1 MTLPQLQRPPA
12 IDEYAAP
19 RSLDEALEAMA
30 DGAATC
36 VAGGTDLWVQKDEPG
51 RAVGKRLVNIKN
63 VPELR
68 GIAVKAGRVRLGA
81 LATMSQLLENEDL
94 AKKVPLLRAAADKFA
109 SVQIRN
115 AATVGGNIANASPA
129 ADFVVPLLCLDA
141 EVTLAS
147 LKKGGKVATRTV
159 PIDEVF
165 TGPGKTVI
173 APEELI
179 TGVEFAV
186 PGKNFYGGFA
196 KTGPRPALEIA
207 LVSLGFAAYVEDG
220 TLRDVRLA
228 LGAVAPTPLRARK
241 TEAALEGKTI
251 DDALIDTA
259 AEALDAE
266 IAPIDDHRGSAWY
279 RRRLARAYL
288 MQELGH
294 AASG

>member
-1 MTLPQLQRPPA
+1 MTLPQLQQPAA

-63 VPELR
+63 VPELA
-68 GIAVKAGRVRLGA
+68 GIEQKSGRVRLGA
-81 LATMSQLLENEDL
+81 LATMTQVLENGDL

-141 EVTLAS
+141 EVSLAS
-147 LKKGGKVATRTV
+147 KKAGKVATRTV
-159 PIDEVF
+159 PIAEIF

-207 LVSLGFAAYVEDG
+207 LVSLGFAAYVEVG

-288 MQELGH
+288 MQELQN
-294 AASG
+294 AAAG

>member
-1 MTLPQLQRPPA
+1 MTLPQLQQPPA
-12 IDEYAAP
+12 IEEYAAP
-19 RSLDEALEAMA
+19 RSLAEALDVLA

-51 RAVGKRLVNIKN
+51 RAVGRRLVNIMR

-68 GIAVKAGRVRLGA
+68 GIEEKSGRIRLGA
-81 LATMSQLLENEDL
+81 LATMTQVLENEDL
-94 AKKVPLLRAAADKFA
+94 AKMAPVLRVAADKFA

-129 ADFVVPLLCLDA
+129 ADFVIPLLCLDA

-147 LKKGGKVATRTV
+147 LKKGKVATRKV
-159 PIDEVF
+159 PINEIF

-186 PGKNFYGGFA
+186 PKKGFHAGFA

-207 LVSLGFAAYVEDG
+207 LVSLGFAAYFDKG
-220 TLRDVRLA
+220 TMRDVRLA
-228 LGAVAPTPLRARK
+228 LGAVAPTPFRARK
-241 TEAALEGKTI
+241 TEAVLEGKTI
-251 DDALIDTA
+251 DDGLIEAAVDT
-259 AEALDAE
+259 LDAE

-288 MQELGH
+288 MQELEH
-294 AASG
+294 AAAG

>member
-1 MTLPQLQRPPA
+1 MTLPQLQQPA
-12 IDEYAAP
+12 AIEEYVAP
-19 RSLDEALEAMA
+19 ASLDEALEAMA

-68 GIAVKAGRVRLGA
+68 GIEQKSGRIRLGA
-81 LATMSQLLENEDL
+81 LATMTQVLENADL
-94 AKKVPLLRAAADKFA
+94 AKNVPLLRAAADKFA

-141 EVTLAS
+141 EVSLAS
-147 LKKGGKVATRTV
+147 KKAGKVETRTV

-207 LVSLGFAAYVEDG
+207 LVSLGFAAYVEGG

>member
-115 AATVGGNIANASPA
+115 AATALFRGTRGLRQIASI
-129 ADFVVPLLCLDA
+129 
-141 EVTLAS
+141 
-147 LKKGGKVATRTV
+147 RTV
-159 PIDEVF
+159 
-165 TGPGKTVI
+165 
-173 APEELI
+173 
-179 TGVEFAV
+179 
-186 PGKNFYGGFA
+186 
-196 KTGPRPALEIA
+196 
-207 LVSLGFAAYVEDG
+207 
-220 TLRDVRLA
+220 
-228 LGAVAPTPLRARK
+228 
-241 TEAALEGKTI
+241 
-251 DDALIDTA
+251 
-259 AEALDAE
+259 
-266 IAPIDDHRGSAWY
+266 H
-279 RRRLARAYL
+279 
-288 MQELGH
+288 
-294 AASG
+294 

>member
-1 MTLPQLQRPPA
+1 MTLPQWQQPPA
-12 IDEYAAP
+12 ISEYAAP
-19 RSLDEALEAMA
+19 RSLNEALDALA

-51 RAVGKRLVNIKN
+51 RGVRKRLVNVKH
-63 VPELR
+63 VPELK
-68 GIAVKAGRVRLGA
+68 GIEKTKGRIRLGA
-81 LATMSQLLENEDL
+81 LVTMTQVLDSELL
-94 AKKVPLLRAAADKFA
+94 AKAAPMLCVTADKFA

-129 ADFVVPLLCLDA
+129 ADFVIPLLCLDA
-141 EVTLAS
+141 EVALAS
-147 LKKGGKVATRTV
+147 KKGGKIETRTV
-159 PIDEVF
+159 PIAEIF

-173 APEELI
+173 APEELV
-179 TGVEFAV
+179 TGAEFAV
-186 PGKNFYGGFA
+186 PGKGFHGGFA

-207 LVSLGFAAYVEDG
+207 LVSLGFAAYFDKG
-220 TLRDVRLA
+220 TMRDVRLA

-241 TEAALEGKTI
+241 TEAVLDGKKIDDTLI
-251 DDALIDTA
+251 DDAA
-259 AEALDAE
+259 AALDAE

-294 AASG
+294 AAAG

>member
-1 MTLPQLQRPPA
+1 MTLPQLQQPPA
-12 IDEYAAP
+12 IEEYAAP
-19 RSLDEALEAMA
+19 RSLDEALDALA

-63 VPELR
+63 VPELA
-68 GIAVKAGRVRLGA
+68 GIEVKAGRIRLGA
-81 LATMSQLLENEDL
+81 LVTMTQVLEHKDL

-129 ADFVVPLLCLDA
+129 ADFVIPLLCLDA
-141 EVTLAS
+141 EVSLAS
-147 LKKGGKVATRTV
+147 MKAGKVKTRTV
-159 PIDEVF
+159 PINEVF
-165 TGPGKTVI
+165 AGPGKTVI

-207 LVSLGFAAYVEDG
+207 LVSLGFAAYVEGG

-228 LGAVAPTPLRARK
+228 LGAVAPTPIRARK
-241 TEAALEGKTI
+241 TEAALEGKSI

>member
-1 MTLPQLQRPPA
+1 MTLPQLQQPAA

-63 VPELR
+63 VPELA
-68 GIAVKAGRVRLGA
+68 GIEQKSGRVRLGA
-81 LATMSQLLENEDL
+81 LATMTQVLENGDL

-141 EVTLAS
+141 EVSLAS
-147 LKKGGKVATRTV
+147 KKAGKVATRTV
-159 PIDEVF
+159 PIAEIF

-207 LVSLGFAAYVEDG
+207 LVSLGFAAYVEGG

-288 MQELGH
+288 MQELQN
-294 AASG
+294 AAAG

>member
-1 MTLPQLQRPPA
+1 MTLPQLQQPPA
-12 IDEYAAP
+12 IEEYAAP
-19 RSLDEALEAMA
+19 RSLDEALDALA

-63 VPELR
+63 VPELA
-68 GIAVKAGRVRLGA
+68 GIEVKAGRIRLGA
-81 LATMSQLLENEDL
+81 LVTMTQVLEHKDL

-141 EVTLAS
+141 EVS
-147 LKKGGKVATRTV
+147 LTSKKAGKVKTRTV

-173 APEELI
+173 APEELV

-207 LVSLGFAAYVEDG
+207 LVSLGFAAYVEGG

-241 TEAALEGKTI
+241 TEAALEGKSI
-251 DDALIDTA
+251 DDALIDAA

>member
-1 MTLPQLQRPPA
+1 MTLPQWQRPPA
-12 IDEYAAP
+12 IEEYAAP
-19 RSLDEALEAMA
+19 GSLGEALEALA

-63 VPELR
+63 IPELR
-68 GIAVKAGRVRLGA
+68 GIEVQAGRVRLGA
-81 LATMSQLLENEDL
+81 LVTMTQVLENADL
-94 AKKVPLLRAAADKFA
+94 AKTVPLLRIAADKFA

-141 EVTLAS
+141 EVS
-147 LKKGGKVATRTV
+147 LTSKKAGKVETRTV
-159 PIDEVF
+159 PIAEVF

-173 APEELI
+173 APQELI

-186 PGKNFYGGFA
+186 PGANFYGGFA

-207 LVSLGFAAYVEDG
+207 LVSLGFAAYVEGG

-251 DDALIDTA
+251 DDALVESAIDT
-259 AEALDAE
+259 LDNE

-294 AASG
+294 AAAG

>member
-1 MTLPQLQRPPA
+1 MTLPQLQQPPA
-12 IDEYAAP
+12 IEEYAAP
-19 RSLDEALEAMA
+19 RSLDEALDALA

-63 VPELR
+63 VPELA
-68 GIAVKAGRVRLGA
+68 GIEVKAGRIRLGA
-81 LATMSQLLENEDL
+81 LVTMTQVLEHKDL

-141 EVTLAS
+141 EVSLAS
-147 LKKGGKVATRTV
+147 KKAGKVMTRTV

-207 LVSLGFAAYVEDG
+207 LVSLGFAAYVEGG

-241 TEAALEGKTI
+241 TEAALEGKSI

>member
-1 MTLPQLQRPPA
+1 MTLPQLQQPAA
-12 IDEYAAP
+12 IDEYVAP
-19 RSLDEALEAMA
+19 ASLDEALAAMA

-51 RAVGKRLVNIKN
+51 RTVGKRLVNIKN
-63 VPELR
+63 VSELQ
-68 GIAVKAGRVRLGA
+68 GIEEKSGRIRLGA
-81 LATMSQLLENEDL
+81 LVTMSQVLENEDL
-94 AKKVPLLRAAADKFA
+94 AKKVPLLRIAADKFA

-129 ADFVVPLLCLDA
+129 ADFVIPLLCLDA
-141 EVTLAS
+141 EVALAS
-147 LKKGGKVATRTV
+147 KKAGKLETRTV
-159 PIDEVF
+159 PIAEIF

-186 PGKNFYGGFA
+186 PKANFFGGFA

-207 LVSLGFAAYVEDG
+207 LVSLGFAAYVEGG

-228 LGAVAPTPLRARK
+228 LGAVAPTPLRAHK
-241 TEAALEGKTI
+241 TEAVLEGKTI
-251 DDALIDTA
+251 DDDLIA
-259 AEALDAE
+259 AAADALDAE

-288 MQELGH
+288 TQELQNAVAG
-294 AASG
+294 

>member
-1 MTLPQLQRPPA
+1 MTLPQWQQPPA
-12 IDEYAAP
+12 IEEYAAP
-19 RSLDEALEAMA
+19 GSLDEALDSLA

-51 RAVGKRLVNIKN
+51 RGVGKRLVNIKN
-63 VPELR
+63 VPELT
-68 GIAVKAGRVRLGA
+68 GIEVKAGRVRLGA
-81 LATMSQLLENEDL
+81 LVTMTQVLENEEL
-94 AKKVPLLRAAADKFA
+94 AQKVPLLQIAADKFA

-129 ADFVVPLLCLDA
+129 ADFVIPLLCLDA
-141 EVTLAS
+141 EVSLAS
-147 LKKGGKVATRTV
+147 KKSGKVETRTV
-159 PIDEVF
+159 PIAEVF

-173 APEELI
+173 APEELV
-179 TGVEFAV
+179 TGVELAV
-186 PGKNFYGGFA
+186 PGANFHGGFA

-207 LVSLGFAAYVEDG
+207 LVSLGFAAYVEGG

-241 TEAALEGKTI
+241 TEAVLEGKTI
-251 DDALIDTA
+251 DDGLIESAVDS
-259 AEALDAE
+259 LDKE

-288 MQELGH
+288 TQELQN
-294 AASG
+294 AAAG

>member
-1 MTLPQLQRPPA
+1 MTLPQWQQPPA
-12 IDEYAAP
+12 IEEYAAP
-19 RSLDEALEAMA
+19 GSLDEALEALA

-51 RAVGKRLVNIKN
+51 RAVGTRLVNIKHLS
-63 VPELR
+63 ELT
-68 GIAVKAGRVRLGA
+68 GIEVKGGRVHIGA
-81 LATMSQLLENEDL
+81 LVTMSQVIDSAEL
-94 AKKVPLLRAAADKFA
+94 ASNAPLLRAAADKFA

-129 ADFVVPLLCLDA
+129 ADFVIPLLCLDA
-141 EVTLAS
+141 DVTLAS
-147 LKKGGKVATRTV
+147 KTAGKVETHTV
-159 PIDEVF
+159 PIAEIF

-207 LVSLGFAAYVEDG
+207 LVSLGFAAYVEGG
-220 TLRDVRLA
+220 TLRDVRIA

-251 DDALIDTA
+251 DDGLIESAVDT
-259 AEALDAE
+259 LDSE

-294 AASG
+294 AAAG

>member
-1 MTLPQLQRPPA
+1 MTLPQWQQPPA
-12 IDEYAAP
+12 IEEYAAP
-19 RSLDEALEAMA
+19 RSLAEALDVLA

-51 RAVGKRLVNIKN
+51 RGVRRRLVNIKN
-63 VPELR
+63 VPELK
-68 GIAVKAGRVRLGA
+68 GIEETKGRIRLGA
-81 LATMSQLLENEDL
+81 LATMTQVLESEVL
-94 AKKVPLLRAAADKFA
+94 AKAAPVLCAAADKFA

-129 ADFVVPLLCLDA
+129 ADFVIPLICLDA
-141 EVTLAS
+141 EVVLTS
-147 LKKGGKVATRTV
+147 KKGGAIETRTV
-159 PIDEVF
+159 PIAEVF

-173 APEELI
+173 APEELV
-179 TGVEFAV
+179 TGAEFAV
-186 PGKNFYGGFA
+186 PGKGFYAGFA

-207 LVSLGFAAYVEDG
+207 LVSLGFAAYFDKG
-220 TLRDVRLA
+220 TMRDVRLA

-241 TEAALEGKTI
+241 TEAVLEGKKI
-251 DDALIDTA
+251 DDDLIESA
-259 AEALDAE
+259 VEALDAE

-294 AASG
+294 AAAG